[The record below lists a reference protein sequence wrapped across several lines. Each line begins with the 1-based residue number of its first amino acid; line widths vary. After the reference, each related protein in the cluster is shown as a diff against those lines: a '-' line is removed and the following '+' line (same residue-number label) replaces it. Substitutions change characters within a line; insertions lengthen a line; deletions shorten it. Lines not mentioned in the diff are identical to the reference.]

1 MIKCLH
7 DPISISML
15 NFGFIFL
22 QVKPYALNLLP
33 STFLLLTLPDGYYNI
48 KIENTPC

>member
-7 DPISISML
+7 DSISIQNSK
-15 NFGFIFL
+15 FWVYFFTS
-22 QVKPYALNLLP
+22 KPYALNLLP